1 MRRFLFGLHAK
12 VLAQWLQ
19 AIDTFHDRLTDL
31 LLDLGIFHQQV
42 VAKAGYFLMRVLYS
56 DLLEETEQQM
66 ALQTQTM
73 ELTLLAK
80 ATELKEH
87 AVEIG
92 DWTEH
97 HTLALNAIGKA
108 LVEDCQWEE
117 VHVHAYLKNVVESVP
132 GLYYQAGEEDDEE

>member
-1 MRRFLFGLHAK
+1 VRRFLFGLHAK

-132 GLYYQAGEEDDEE
+132 GLYYQAGEEDDLE